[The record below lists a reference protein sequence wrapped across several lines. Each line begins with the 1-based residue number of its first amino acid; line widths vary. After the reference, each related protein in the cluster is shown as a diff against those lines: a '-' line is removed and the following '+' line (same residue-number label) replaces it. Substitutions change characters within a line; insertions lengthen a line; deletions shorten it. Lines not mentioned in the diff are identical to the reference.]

1 LTAATAQKI
10 NRKHRNLVV
19 FSLLLISFWK
29 DYGQRETLQRL
40 LTLNLLDSYKNNL
53 DELEIVIS
61 EYEDLLAKDLVLSEK
76 ESIDMIHQCYAS
88 YRAFIENKDSRREAL
103 TPSTDHVIIYRP
115 SFGFLQMTD
124 ISYSPQSTPERKVI
138 VSDAI
143 APGFPELL
151 PSRNRISP
159 PRGMI
164 SGVTLTASA
173 LVFEKG

>member
-1 LTAATAQKI
+1 MKSSATSSPTSASGSSSRNYALTE
-10 NRKHRNLVV
+10 NL
-19 FSLLLISFWK
+19 FHDNSDDCLFLES
-29 DYGQRETLQRL
+29 D
-40 LTLNLLDSYKNNL
+40 KNKL

-88 YRAFIENKDSRREAL
+88 YRAFIENKDSRRDAL
-103 TPSTDHVIIYRP
+103 TPLMDHVIIYRP